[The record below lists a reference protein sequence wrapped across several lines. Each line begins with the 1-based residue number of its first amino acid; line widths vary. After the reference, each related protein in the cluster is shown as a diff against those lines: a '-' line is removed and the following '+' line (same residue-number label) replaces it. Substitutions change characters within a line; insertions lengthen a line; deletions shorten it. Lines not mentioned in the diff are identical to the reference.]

1 MKKEMQLGLQRKLL
15 RVPVKPLKEWIFFRL
30 LEYGCCS
37 QKGRYPLCQSGLA
50 DANRPFY
57 YDVLLVYFFLPLSVT
72 SLFTSLCPNPYTFAL
87 TSSSLIHEIII

>member
-30 LEYGCCS
+30 LEYGCRS

-57 YDVLLVYFFLPLSVT
+57 YDVLLVYLSASICDVVVYFTVPESVYFRAYFFFLDP
-72 SLFTSLCPNPYTFAL
+72 
-87 TSSSLIHEIII
+87 